1 MKSNQHSLYIGSGI
15 NKMDT
20 VVFWD
25 FDGTLVHSGPL
36 WSSSVYKAL
45 KETDSNTQVL
55 FEDVRKHMAYGFTWH
70 TPDEDYRSLIGDKWW
85 NFMNRHFYSTY
96 IKLGVDDGTAQIAAG
111 KVRNIIKKQ
120 ENYTLYDDALG
131 VLIQLKKSGV
141 KNVLLSNNYPELE
154 EVLGKLGLTEYL
166 DGIIVSALEGY
177 DKPRA
182 ELFEIAKDRFPA
194 AKYFMIGD
202 SVSAD
207 VIGGKNAGMTT
218 VFVHGGWNE
227 NADYCCDDLRDIVD
241 LITEGSL

>member
-1 MKSNQHSLYIGSGI
+1 
-15 NKMDT
+15 MDT
-20 VVFWD
+20 VAFWD

-45 KETDSNTQVL
+45 KETDPNTQVL
-55 FEDVRKHMAYGFTWH
+55 FADVRKHMAYGFTWH
-70 TPDEDYRSLIGDKWW
+70 TPDKDRRSLIGDKWW

-96 IKLGVDDGTAQIAAG
+96 IKLGVDEDVARIAAG
-111 KVRNIIKKQ
+111 KVRNIIKEK
-120 ENYTLYDDALG
+120 ENYVLYDDALE
-131 VLIQLKKSGV
+131 VLSRLKKSGV

-154 EVLGKLGLTEYL
+154 EVLGKLGLTEHL

-207 VIGGKNAGMTT
+207 VIGGKSAGMAT
-218 VFVHGGWNE
+218 VFVHGGRNE
-227 NADYCCDDLRDIVD
+227 KADYCCDDLRDIID
-241 LITEGSL
+241 LIAEGSL

>member
-1 MKSNQHSLYIGSGI
+1 
-15 NKMDT
+15 MDM

-36 WSSSVYKAL
+36 WSSNVYKAL
-45 KETDSNTQVL
+45 KGTDPNTQVL

-70 TPDEDYRSLIGDKWW
+70 TPDNGHRALIGDKWW
-85 NFMNRHFYSTY
+85 NFMNRHFHSTY
-96 IKLGVDDGTAQIAAG
+96 IKLGVDVGAARIAAG
-111 KVRNIIKKQ
+111 KVRSIIKEKG
-120 ENYTLYDDALG
+120 NYVLYDDALE
-131 VLIQLKKSGV
+131 VLSRLKKSGV
-141 KNVLLSNNYPELE
+141 KNILPSNNYPELE

-166 DGIIVSALEGY
+166 NGIIVSALEGY

-182 ELFEIAKDRFPA
+182 ELFEIAKDGFPA

-207 VIGGKNAGMTT
+207 VIGGKDAGMTT

-227 NADYCCDDLRDIVD
+227 KADYYCDDLRVIID
-241 LITEGSL
+241 LIAEGSL